1 MKRLISILLTVCM
14 VAGVSIPAHAI
25 GTMEDEELPE
35 NELSPVQ
42 VVTTL
47 DELQTA
53 VESAED
59 GDTIAL
65 GQTIYINGE
74 TVSTDKAI
82 TIVRAD
88 SFTSGDMLEIY
99 NGVVDGF
106 HFKESVSKGVITV
119 FPIQDSKIV
128 IKNCTING
136 GGVGEGISVIGTSS
150 LHQVTINDCEFSNC
164 YKHAVNAQ
172 ANTDVSV
179 EECYIH
185 DTYYDISASGAVQS
199 SGSLKLTRCT
209 ITANTS
215 WANAGL
221 MCSGGTLKMDDC
233 QIKDNIILSPDNG
246 IAVDI
251 FCLDTIWSLSNSKNT
266 LDAGYYDITTGEKL
280 AIPVVESSEFAKL
293 IFLTDEEAKDYFAPP
308 TSPDEGAT
316 LPGDGDDHPDPAPD
330 DDSNTPD
337 GDGGGEGTIPDKEP
351 DNPEAGEDED
361 GQIPDVMPPTED
373 GESGQQPEEPIP
385 PTTGTDNDGDTS
397 DNDQSATERP
407 EKPAEDDSNN
417 SNDYTPSR
425 PHKPVQRPSEPDTD
439 IQQPEEEPPV
449 PALVCG
455 DAIIDTSRSVVLA
468 GYGDGLLHEEDPLT
482 RAQLATIVYRLLTD
496 ESISSYREGQAI
508 FNDVSAGAWYYQAV
522 TTIGHAG
529 IVSGVGGGRY
539 DPDGLVTWVQ
549 AITVLSRFVDQ
560 QEYKLKHITYN
571 GWALPYLETAVAL
584 GWISDGSDFAPD
596 SIINRGELVSLYNR
610 VLETYK

>member
-1 MKRLISILLTVCM
+1 MKRLISILLTACM
-14 VAGVSIPAHAI
+14 IAGVSIPAHAI
-25 GTMEDEELPE
+25 GTMEDEILPE
-35 NELSPVQ
+35 TEQSTVE

-53 VESAED
+53 VESAAD

-74 TVSTDKAI
+74 IVSTDKAV

-128 IKNCTING
+128 IKNCTIDG

-150 LHQVTINDCEFSNC
+150 LHQVTINNCEFSNC

-221 MCSGGTLKMDDC
+221 MCSGGTLMVDDC
-233 QIKDNIILSPDNG
+233 RIEDNIILSPDSG

-251 FCLDTIWSLSNSKNT
+251 FCLDTIWSLSDSRNIM
-266 LDAGYYDITTGEKL
+266 DAGYYDITTGEKV

-316 LPGDGDDHPDPAPD
+316 LPGAGDDHPDPAPG
-330 DDSNTPD
+330 DDSTIPDDD
-337 GDGGGEGTIPDKEP
+337 GDGESTIPDKEP

-361 GQIPDVMPPTED
+361 GQIPDVVPPTED
-373 GESGQQPEEPIP
+373 GEDGQQPEEPNP

-397 DNDQSATERP
+397 DNDQSDTELP
-407 EKPAEDDSNN
+407 EKPVEDNSNN
-417 SNDYTPSR
+417 GDNYTPTR

-439 IQQPEEEPPV
+439 IQPEEET
-449 PALVCG
+449 PAPELACG

-468 GYGDGLLHEEDPLT
+468 GYGDGQLHEEDPLT
-482 RAQLATIVYRLLTD
+482 RAQLGTIIYRLLTN
-496 ESISSYREGQAI
+496 ESISRYRERQAI
-508 FNDVSAGAWYYQAV
+508 FNDVSAGVWYYQAV

-529 IVSGVGGGRY
+529 IVSGVGGDRY
-539 DPDGLVTWVQ
+539 DPDGLVTWAQ
-549 AITVLSRFVDQ
+549 AITVLSRFVEQ
-560 QEYKLKHITYN
+560 KEYELEHITYT
-571 GWALPYLETAVAL
+571 GWARPFIETAVSL
-584 GWISDGSDFAPD
+584 GWIEDNHEFAPD
-596 SIINRGELVSLYNR
+596 ALIKRGELVLLFNS
-610 VLETYK
+610 VLELYR